1 MGKSL
6 EPGEPFEVWLDC
18 HADRPKET
26 RPVLICKTQAIRGQ
40 TKLAIAYDQYFDL
53 KNEKSMPERYADL
66 VAACSDII
74 IGWRNMNGVE
84 FSLDAICDVF
94 SSELALELIRKVGHN
109 RPSHEEKKSS
119 E

>member
-1 MGKSL
+1 MSKSL
-6 EPGEPFEVWLDC
+6 EPGQPFEVWLDC
-18 HADRPKET
+18 HADKPKET
-26 RPVLICKTQAIRGQ
+26 RPVLVCKTQAIRGQ

-53 KNEKSMPERYADL
+53 DSEKKMPERYADL
-66 VAACSDII
+66 VAVCSEII

-84 FSLDAICDVF
+84 YSPDAINDVF
-94 SSELALELIRKVGHN
+94 SSEQALELIRKVGYN